1 MPSRIGVATVLVLHG
16 DEGLIR
22 TVLAVADLTRDA
34 GLAVR
39 VTQAEITLDDQRVE
53 KLSGPADVG
62 RV

>member
-1 MPSRIGVATVLVLHG
+1 VATVLVLHG

-53 KLSGPADVG
+53 KPSGSAGVG